1 MPPVVQAAPLVL
13 SLLLLVLA
21 LLIGDAAAGLAGRLA
36 RGLALAAAALLGA
49 LAQVAA
55 LDGLNSLHDRVTP
68 FCSLRSDQLFTR

>member
-49 LAQVAA
+49 LAQVAG
-55 LDGLNSLHDRVTP
+55 LDGLNSLHDCVTP